1 MSHEY
6 GKKNNKL
13 SYLEPQLLCSLACA
27 VEPLLQNTIHWSVIP
42 LGHTS
47 KQDVDLLMW
56 YHLDSVTGLPQKIL
70 FLVEQWYSQLYDMSA
85 MLWTSGD
92 SY

>member
-1 MSHEY
+1 M
-6 GKKNNKL
+6 KKKKTQVVIL
-13 SYLEPQLLCSLACA
+13 RATTAVQFGLCCGAPFT
-27 VEPLLQNTIHWSVIP
+27 EHDPLIP

-70 FLVEQWYSQLYDMSA
+70 FLVEQWYSQLNDMSA